1 MQNRLTIKGIP
12 SNVPQLPNAAD
23 TLRNLIEEHGCWVDR
38 FAFLSS
44 PSDNNTDEE
53 ETNDTTTTSEYDS
66 IVAVAEL
73 HIENVRD
80 DAIQSLD
87 GCIVVLDGETGC
99 LVEDVNSTTATAIR
113 TPRSEEYD
121 CNHQLQFTIRA
132 TRTTPSESK
141 LLTEQCPI
149 HNDGDDD
156 TKVLMEKQT
165 LTLPMDGME
174 LTVRSNIEKG
184 GGTGSTPWRGGL
196 LLSHQ
201 ICHWYQKRNVSGSD
215 VDFDTLFNNKTVL
228 ELGAGCSGLPSMT
241 LAKIANNFNCD
252 IQKIICSDGIDE
264 IVNVL
269 STNVQENELDN
280 CIEVRQIDWNDY
292 CNDDI
297 PDTLEKNTD
306 TILFADCIYNDNC
319 AIALSKTILLSLK
332 PGGNVIGVI
341 PDNRVGVD
349 VFERCMR
356 RNGFQM
362 KTLPIISLDD
372 YSNSFCCT
380 GGGGK
385 NYRFLLFN
393 SCDDI

>member
-87 GCIVVLDGETGC
+87 GCIVVLDGNSGC
-99 LVEDVNSTTATAIR
+99 LVEDVKITTATANR
-113 TPRSEEYD
+113 TPRSSREYD
-121 CNHQLQFTIRA
+121 CNHQLQFRIRA
-132 TRTTPSESK
+132 SRTTPFQSK

-149 HNDGDDD
+149 HNDDDDD

-201 ICHWYQKRNVSGSD
+201 ICPWYQKRNVSDSD

-252 IQKIICSDGIDE
+252 IQIICSDGIDE
-264 IVNVL
+264 IVNV
-269 STNVQENELDN
+269 
-280 CIEVRQIDWNDY
+280 I
-292 CNDDI
+292 
-297 PDTLEKNTD
+297 LEGP
-306 TILFADCIYNDNC
+306 LA
-319 AIALSKTILLSLK
+319 
-332 PGGNVIGVI
+332 
-341 PDNRVGVD
+341 
-349 VFERCMR
+349 
-356 RNGFQM
+356 
-362 KTLPIISLDD
+362 
-372 YSNSFCCT
+372 
-380 GGGGK
+380 
-385 NYRFLLFN
+385 
-393 SCDDI
+393 